1 MIGPAA
7 LAVFEFD
14 VPKVGRA
21 IVVMAHTPIDSLCM
35 NVEFYAYAE
44 KSVSRVMA
52 WYVLGAFAIA
62 YDERLMMWYYVIR
75 YLLGNWIAQW
85 KNDISIWE
93 NKLYLHK
100 PNVLQGD
107 GPVKK
112 LRRWFL
118 QFYPKNYASRS
129 IDCEIDS

>member
-14 VPKVGRA
+14 VPKVGHA

-52 WYVLGAFAIA
+52 WYVL
-62 YDERLMMWYYVIR
+62 
-75 YLLGNWIAQW
+75 
-85 KNDISIWE
+85 
-93 NKLYLHK
+93 
-100 PNVLQGD
+100 
-107 GPVKK
+107 
-112 LRRWFL
+112 
-118 QFYPKNYASRS
+118 
-129 IDCEIDS
+129 